1 MEATMLVHTLTAA
14 RTRRAV
20 KFRAIRSARD
30 MLLSLPIVDGDV
42 TRDPDAVARTTGAWK
57 GW

>member
-1 MEATMLVHTLTAA
+1 MLVHTLTAA

-30 MLLSLPIVDGDV
+30 MLLSLPIVDDV
-42 TRDPDAVARTTGAWK
+42 VPLAPTQDLQRTGTRAQA
-57 GW
+57 